1 MILIADRRSI
11 LCVVRPATVRQ
22 KFAWVYQSE
31 HWGSATV
38 VVFQTYLKTTFSEKS
53 NLAMSVAD
61 HPLDNNNLFSS
72 SWPLSVLL
80 CGVLTMAILSSIRHR
95 GKVSFYHA
103 NDNSLVLSKK
113 AEKSGAAQEKVTL
126 AEICRQITPSRYKL
140 NPFLFSGH
148 LQTAW
153 TVMKHDSVPV
163 YYKRRMFQSDNP
175 MFSGQFALDFVTEP
189 YKVPEDDDIL
199 MDRAR
204 KYTQETGLPERTSFF
219 SEDEFSALPSDD
231 TKPMLVVLHGLSG
244 GSHEIYVRH
253 VLHPL
258 IADGSWEAVVI
269 NSRGCAQTRI
279 STGVLYNARATWD
292 VRQAVKS
299 LRKMF
304 PNRPFLGIGFSLGA
318 CILTHVSLLCY

>member
-1 MILIADRRSI
+1 M
-11 LCVVRPATVRQ
+11 
-22 KFAWVYQSE
+22 
-31 HWGSATV
+31 
-38 VVFQTYLKTTFSEKS
+38 
-53 NLAMSVAD
+53 NVAD
-61 HPLDNNNLFSS
+61 HPQNNNNNLVSS
-72 SWPLSVLL
+72 LWLLL
-80 CGVLTMAILSSIRHR
+80 CGLLTMAILSGIRHR

-113 AEKSGAAQEKVTL
+113 SEKPGAQEEVTL
-126 AEICRQITPSRYKL
+126 ADICRQVTPSRYKL
-140 NPFLFSGH
+140 NPFLFNGH

-153 TVMKHDSVPV
+153 TTLKHDNVPV
-163 YYKRRMFQSDNP
+163 YYKRRMFESDNP
-175 MFSGQFALDFVTEP
+175 MFSGQFALDFVAEP
-189 YKVPEDDDIL
+189 YKMPEDDDIL
-199 MDRAR
+199 MDRAG

-219 SEDEFSALPSDD
+219 PEDEFSALPSDD

-258 IADGSWEAVVI
+258 VADGSWEAVVI
-269 NSRGCAQTRI
+269 NSRGCAQTKI

-304 PNRPFLGIGFSLGA
+304 PNRPFFGIGFSLGA
-318 CILTHVSLLCY
+318 CILTHVSLFIISTWPIVGGIVY